1 MIKGERG
8 FTPLQTLIAHSRTRR
23 FVTGFTLVEVIVALM
38 VILVAA
44 TGVLASFIAAKRYTV
59 RANHRIIAMNLAR
72 QKLEILRAHMRQD
85 TWDSGN
91 LSVGS
96 YSESLSSESRLI
108 NGTRGYQ
115 VQAVSDKEYRRVI
128 MNITWDESEL

>member
-8 FTPLQTLIAHSRTRR
+8 FT
-23 FVTGFTLVEVIVALM
+23 LVEIIVALM

-72 QKLEILRAHMRQD
+72 QKLEMLRAQMRQD

-91 LSVGS
+91 LSIGN
-96 YSESLSSESRLI
+96 YNESLSSESRLT
-108 NGTRGYQ
+108 NATRGYQ

-128 MNITWDESEL
+128 MNITWDEPEL